1 MACAHVRPLRDG
13 PDGRNGGMKTSRVRK
28 NTPARNRTA
37 EVFAE
42 TVKKAEREATTGT
55 ETPARESAVTPAE
68 S

>member
-1 MACAHVRPLRDG
+1 
-13 PDGRNGGMKTSRVRK
+13 MKTSRVRK